1 MFDNVNWNELINN
14 VLIYVKKWNYLI
26 IKADISKS
34 SYSTKFYYSKED
46 KTFLDLYSTI
56 DGKDRRDMFNSIL
69 PNLKKI
75 SEQFKTKDERL
86 FFTVKVESNGNVKV
100 IYRKLNNGNKL
111 PDDEGINYL
120 ELNKNDMEQKL

>member
-1 MFDNVNWNELINN
+1 
-14 VLIYVKKWNYLI
+14 
-26 IKADISKS
+26 
-34 SYSTKFYYSKED
+34 
-46 KTFLDLYSTI
+46 
-56 DGKDRRDMFNSIL
+56 MFNSIL

-100 IYRKLNNGNKL
+100 IFRKLNNGNKL

-120 ELNKNDMEQKL
+120 ELNKNDME